1 METKMSENLKLVQE
15 KQFDLSQLTVGLGW
29 AMAQTR
35 GEIPAVHYPGTVRQH
50 QEHDLDMVAILLN
63 QAGKIAQLGGF
74 GMGSTPN
81 HGDVIFHK
89 VPRHASA
96 AVWLSGDNRTGSASN
111 SCTVAGHADGE
122 QIVVDFAALGPEY
135 HRIVFLVMIHEG
147 KHRSQNF
154 GVIQDAYV
162 RALDARHQLITRLD
176 ISGNAEL
183 APYSALTFA
192 EAVRSDAP
200 GQSGWQFN
208 RLCIPHASDRFVD
221 LLKPW
226 L

>member
-1 METKMSENLKLVQE
+1 MEENLKLTQE
-15 KQFDLSQLTVGLGW
+15 KQFDMSQLTVGLGW

-50 QEHDLDMVAILLN
+50 QEHDLDMVAILLD
-63 QAGKIAQLGGF
+63 QTGKIAQLGGF

-89 VPRHASA
+89 VPRHVSG
-96 AVWLSGDNRTGSASN
+96 AVCLSGDNRVGST
-111 SCTVAGHADGE
+111 SCAVSGHADGE

-135 HRIVFLVMIHEG
+135 HRIVFMVMIHEG

-154 GVIQDAYV
+154 GVIKDAYV
-162 RALDARHQLITRLD
+162 RALDARHQLISQLD
-176 ISGNAEL
+176 ISGNTDL
-183 APYSALTFA
+183 AAYSALTFA
-192 EAVRSDAP
+192 EAVRSDTA
-200 GQSGWQFN
+200 GQSGWQFK
-208 RLCIPHASDRFVD
+208 RLCIPHASDRFAD

>member
-1 METKMSENLKLVQE
+1 MDENLKQIQE
-15 KQFDLSQLTVGLGW
+15 KQFDMAQLTVGLGW
-29 AMAQTR
+29 AMAQTQ

-63 QAGKIAQLGGF
+63 RAGKIAQLGGF

-81 HGDVIFHK
+81 QGDVIFHK
-89 VPRHASA
+89 VPRHVSG
-96 AVWLSGDNRTGSASN
+96 AVCLSGDNRVGSHSTACN
-111 SCTVAGHADGE
+111 LAPGNPAHADGE

-135 HRIVFLVMIHEG
+135 CRIVFLVMIHEG

-154 GVIQDAYV
+154 GVIKDAYV
-162 RALDARHQLITRLD
+162 RALDARHQLITRLE
-176 ISGNAEL
+176 ISGNADL

-192 EAVRSDAP
+192 EAVRCDTASQP
-200 GQSGWQFN
+200 GWQFN
-208 RLCIPHASDRFVD
+208 RLCIPHASDRFAD